1 MKKYVVYFKG
11 NEEFHADLCY
21 HIGCEPRV
29 FVAQTIEELTIY
41 LFDLML
47 YSGTKIS
54 DYEIYELV
62 PAGLD

>member
-1 MKKYVVYFKG
+1 MKKYVLYFKG
-11 NEEFHADLCY
+11 NAEFPDDLCY
-21 HIGCEPRV
+21 HISDTPRV
-29 FVAQTIEELTIY
+29 FIAQTIEELTIY
-41 LFDLML
+41 LFYLML